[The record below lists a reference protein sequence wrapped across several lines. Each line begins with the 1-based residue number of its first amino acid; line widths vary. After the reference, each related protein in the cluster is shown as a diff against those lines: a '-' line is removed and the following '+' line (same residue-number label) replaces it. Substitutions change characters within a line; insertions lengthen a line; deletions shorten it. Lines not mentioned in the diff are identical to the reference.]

1 MTDPGVLVLAGT
13 PIGHAEDASPALL
26 TALTE
31 AADPPLVVA
40 RQDRQQPEGGAQVDR
55 LAVEPWVGNDGVTEA
70 DLPALVKIGRAHV

>member
-31 AADPPLVVA
+31 ADVIAAEDTRRFRDLC
-40 RQDRQQPEGGAQVDR
+40 RR
-55 LAVEPWVGNDGVTEA
+55 LAINPTATVVSFFDGNEVPGS
-70 DLPALVKIGRAHV
+70 RRS